1 MFMRRSL
8 LIGLVVFS
16 LAALLV
22 VGGTMAF
29 FTDNE
34 KVENT
39 LTAGTVEVEINEHGF
54 KDITN
59 WQRGGTENKDVS
71 VKSTGSKGTY
81 VRVCLVPQWLNEAG
95 TDVDTNL
102 SVGNVILNLASNWG
116 NNWVYADGW
125 YYYKQKLDKNGE
137 TSLLLD
143 SVTLDSSTTGEEYSG
158 RTLRIKVIAEGVQA
172 SHDAYKRVWGID
184 DLPW

>member
-1 MFMRRSL
+1 MRRSL

-59 WQRGGTENKDVS
+59 WQRGE
-71 VKSTGSKGTY
+71 
-81 VRVCLVPQWLNEAG
+81 P
-95 TDVDTNL
+95 
-102 SVGNVILNLASNWG
+102 
-116 NNWVYADGW
+116 
-125 YYYKQKLDKNGE
+125 
-137 TSLLLD
+137 
-143 SVTLDSSTTGEEYSG
+143 
-158 RTLRIKVIAEGVQA
+158 RTRM
-172 SHDAYKRVWGID
+172 
-184 DLPW
+184 